1 MSTVLLRKRR
11 VKHAGIAGD
20 ADIDIFAVGALNAP
34 PLSPAC
40 GERNAAGCANRRLKG
55 RTAVHEKLD
64 LKHEATRNGG
74 RYFADV
80 EGGEAELTYALA
92 NGAMI
97 IDHTFV
103 PSASRGR
110 DIAERLVERAVEGAD
125 ALGVRIVPQCPYV
138 NKLFHRRPELAR
150 PGPAGN

>member
-1 MSTVLLRKRR
+1 MRERR
-11 VKHAGIAGD
+11 VNHAGTSRKAV
-20 ADIDIFAVGALNAP
+20 IDIISVGAINAP

-40 GERNAAGCANRRLKG
+40 GERNAAVQANMRLKG

-64 LKHEATRNGG
+64 IKHAPTSSGG
-74 RYFADV
+74 RYWADV
-80 EGGEAELTYALA
+80 EGGEAELTYAAA

-103 PSASRGR
+103 PPASRGR
-110 DIAERLVERAVEGAD
+110 DIAQRLVERAVEDAD
-125 ALGVRIVPQCPYV
+125 KRGLRIVPQCPYV